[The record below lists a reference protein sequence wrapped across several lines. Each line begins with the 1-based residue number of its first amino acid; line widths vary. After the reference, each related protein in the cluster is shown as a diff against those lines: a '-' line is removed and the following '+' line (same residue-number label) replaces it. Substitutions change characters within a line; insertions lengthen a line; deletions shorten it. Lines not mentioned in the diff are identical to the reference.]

1 MIDHTVVPNLNIEEA
16 RFAKTV
22 AKRASVVYPAICR
35 AVRPPPQNSAEAK
48 KLGGGQLPVKAR
60 LVRADNQWWMNKTP
74 TD

>member
-1 MIDHTVVPNLNIEEA
+1 MEEA

-35 AVRPPPQNSAEAK
+35 AVRPPTSKFNGSKEVRW
-48 KLGGGQLPVKAR
+48 GGQLPVKAR
-60 LVRADNQWWMNKTP
+60 LVRANNQWGMNKTP